1 MSSPISEKIVKLTL
15 QYSAFKDGATKATG
29 VLKNLSSKLLELKN
43 SDVSNAAKGISSI
56 ADASGTAGN
65 SINELGEVVQQ
76 TGGKF
81 SALKTM
87 ATGALLTIGGD
98 LAQRAIGWVK
108 SFTLDPI
115 TQGFKEYELKM
126 KSVTTIMTNT
136 GASIEAVNATL
147 DDLNTY
153 SDKTIYSFSD
163 MTDAMGAMGASGL
176 SLEQSATSIKGFFNA
191 AAGVGVDSARATGL
205 LNTAL
210 NQSISLGYLNYENW
224 KQLSQAGFGT
234 KFKNTLIE
242 TGQEMGRN
250 IDTSMDFNSSLKSGW
265 ADTEVLTAALQKMAN
280 DPALLDA
287 ATKARTF
294 SQVLETAQEG
304 VVSGWARTWEIL
316 IGNYNEATELWT
328 GVSEAISEV
337 INVTSDMRNNFAQG
351 FVDAGG
357 VQAIL
362 NTIGN
367 IYRFIRNIVVAI
379 NDAWKSVGI
388 LGTGFGKLPGLL
400 ATPFKMLEAITR
412 WIADFKLIPMI
423 IGTAFKVL
431 FTVISPVVW
440 LLVKT
445 GELAVGAWNLV
456 AKGVGVVV
464 GWFDKL
470 KAGVQ
475 SLPWKE
481 SLITP
486 IQKFVE
492 LVKSVTLTP
501 IVEALKT
508 AGSFAKA
515 LWTTLTTLSIQPLM
529 DWGRQVRDG
538 FIKGLSDLK
547 NIKFGD
553 FVKSIQDGFKAIF
566 DSVNQKVD
574 LSWLTTAISKPLEAI
589 KNIRIDFSWLTDLQI
604 FKDVS
609 TWVGLLGDRFAELRD
624 SAVSLYD
631 SGLTKLIQFKD
642 NFTIQPVIDSVM
654 NFIEVCDDLYRSID
668 WSPLITQ
675 FNNVR
680 SAVETVVS
688 GMVNFSREVIALPV
702 FTFLQNGIQSVINWL
717 GELDRESIGNGITT
731 ALQAMGTAGD
741 WLAEKVRNVWSIV
754 QEGLGNI
761 GDLILQGVQY
771 TVDGLVMLWKG
782 LAAGADGVRE
792 VFGNIKDFISEA
804 MGNIKEV
811 LGGALSTENLI
822 KGGIVGYLLILLN
835 GIRKFQKSGTGLL
848 DSISGMFNVF
858 GSISDVLEKVG
869 EALSNFGK
877 SFSPAN
883 LLKIGAAIGILA
895 LSLKLLSTIPGSEV
909 AKTLGMLAGSITAL
923 MVPLV
928 YLDKFGSNAAGMV
941 KNITALIGIATAVTI
956 LALAVKIFASMDTG
970 ELVKGGLAVVACVTA
985 ITLAGKIL
993 TTNSSN
999 VTIAVSG
1006 MIAMATAVV
1015 ILAGAV
1021 KLFAS
1026 IPTGDLI
1033 KGGAATATALF
1044 ALAGAMKLMGSVK
1057 VSVGTALAVVTMAN
1071 SVKILAQAVKTFG
1084 EMDTGTLVQGMI
1096 AVVAALGIITM
1107 SLKSLQN
1114 MKLAGPAAAL
1124 LVVSG
1129 ALTALAIPIGILGSM
1144 SLATLAKGLTTVSVA
1159 LGVITTA
1166 LKVLSTGGVGA
1177 LAGAAGIAAVAVA
1190 LNLLVV
1196 PITVFGTLS
1205 LATIAQGLIVMAGAL
1220 GLIVGIALLAT
1231 AAAPALLALAA
1242 AMAAIGVGTA
1252 AIALVIT
1259 AVIQLLEYL
1268 TSSTK
1273 ETFQIL
1279 LDNVSEFMTM
1289 IMEKLPE
1296 FKDFALALLQ
1306 TLLDFLVEAVP
1317 RVAEAGFTMIISFL
1331 DKVNEYLPQVIQ
1343 KGSEVVV
1350 NFLNGLAEAL
1360 PQMIDAAMNFIL
1372 SFIQGMTDALQ
1383 TYGPQ
1388 IVDAIV
1394 TFILTLI
1401 GLVFS
1406 YVGQM
1411 LSAAGSFI
1419 GGFITGA
1426 KNKAATIWGNISSYF
1441 STLGSKVR
1449 GAIGSIRD
1457 KATTFIQGFITGA
1470 RSKASQIW
1478 GNIRGFFSS
1487 IPGKVRG
1494 AMGNL
1499 YNSGASLIS
1508 GFIQGISD
1516 KIEGAKRKVSSAI
1529 QGIRNLFPFS
1539 PAKEGPFSGKG
1550 WVLYSG
1556 RSIMDAFGDG
1566 IQDRALTAADKAK
1579 SAMSRVKDIITDGIQ
1594 EINNQQINPLEFAA
1608 TASVGQVKVDSVK
1621 MEEVSKAVARF
1632 NNPKLEGTGNE
1643 ENNNDNSTHEEHNYE
1658 INLTITGDTDPKDIR
1673 KLTKAVDAEMKRVM
1687 EVKRK
1692 NKGEEVSF

>member
-15 QYSAFKDGATKATG
+15 QYSAFKDGAEKASG
-29 VLKNLSSKLLELKN
+29 VLKNLTSKLTSLKGM
-43 SDVSNAAKGISSI
+43 DVSGAARGLSSI
-56 ADASGTAGN
+56 ASESLTAGN
-65 SINELGEVVQQ
+65 GINELGEHVQ
-76 TGGKF
+76 TTSSKF

-87 ATGALLTIGGD
+87 ATGALLTIGGN
-98 LAQRAIGWVK
+98 LATKAVSWIK

-136 GASIEAVNATL
+136 GASLKQVNATL
-147 DDLNTY
+147 DDLNDY

-163 MTDAMGAMGASGL
+163 MTEAMGAMGASGL

-242 TGQEMGRN
+242 TGQEMGKN
-250 IDTSMDFNSSLKSGW
+250 ITYTEDFNTSLKSGW
-265 ADTEVLTAALQKMAN
+265 ADTEVLTAALKKMAE
-280 DPALLDA
+280 DQSLLDA

-294 SQVLETAQEG
+294 SQVLETANEG
-304 VVSGWARTWEIL
+304 IVSGWAKTWELL
-316 IGNYNEATELWT
+316 IGDYNKASMMWT
-328 GVSEAISEV
+328 NVQNAITEV
-337 INVTSDMRNNFAQG
+337 IDATSDMRNNFVEG
-351 FVDAGG
+351 FVNAGG
-357 VQAIL
+357 IKALIGI
-362 NTIGN
+362 IGN
-367 IYRFIRNIVVAI
+367 IYTFIRNIVVAI
-379 NDAWKSVGI
+379 NDAWKAVGI
-388 LGTGFGKLPGLL
+388 LGTGFSKIPSLL
-400 ATPFKMLEAITR
+400 ALPLKIIEAITR
-412 WIADFKLIPMI
+412 AIANFKLIPQI
-423 IGTAFKVL
+423 IGIAFRVI
-431 FTVISPVVW
+431 FTLMAPVMW
-440 LLVKT
+440 LMVNVGK
-445 GELAVGAWNLV
+445 LAVATWNLV
-456 AKGVGVVV
+456 AKGIGVVV
-464 GWFDKL
+464 GWFGKL
-470 KAGVQ
+470 KAGITG
-475 SLPWKE
+475 LPWKE
-481 SLITP
+481 TLITP
-486 IQKFVE
+486 FQKFVE

-501 IVEALKT
+501 IVEALKS
-508 AGSFAKA
+508 AGSLAKA
-515 LWTTLTTLSIQPLM
+515 LWTTLTTLSIKPLLN
-529 DWGRQVRDG
+529 WGTEVKNG
-538 FIKGLSDLK
+538 FVKGLSDLK

-553 FVKSIQDGFKAIF
+553 FVKSIQDGFQTIF
-566 DSVNQKVD
+566 DTISKKVD
-574 LSWLTTAISKPLEAI
+574 LSWLTDAIAKPLNFI
-589 KNIRIDFSWLTDLQI
+589 KGIQIDFSWLTELQI
-604 FKDVS
+604 FKDVAG
-609 TWVGLLGDRFAELRD
+609 WVELLGTRFQELQT
-624 SAVSLYD
+624 SAITLYE
-631 SGLTKLIQFKD
+631 SGLAKLINFKD
-642 NFTIQPVIDSVM
+642 NFTIQPLIDNVL
-654 NFIEVCDDLYRSID
+654 NFVDACDELYKSID
-668 WSPLITQ
+668 WSPLVNQ
-675 FNNVR
+675 FNNVK
-680 SAVETVVS
+680 SAISEVVDGVVS
-688 GMVNFSREVIALPV
+688 FSTEVIALPV

-717 GELDRESIGNGITT
+717 GELDRESVGNGITT
-731 ALQAMGTAGD
+731 ALRAMGTAGD
-741 WLAEKVRNVWSIV
+741 WLSEKVSSVWGIV
-754 QEGLGNI
+754 KQGLKGV
-761 GDLILQGVQY
+761 GDAILTGVQY
-771 TVDGLVMLWKG
+771 TVDGLVMMWNGLKKG
-782 LAAGADGVRE
+782 AEGVTE

-804 MGNIKEV
+804 MSKIKET

-822 KGGIVGYLLILLN
+822 KGGIIGYLLIVLN
-835 GIRKFQKSGTGLL
+835 GIRKFQKSGTGLM
-848 DSISGMFNVF
+848 DSIAGMFDGF
-858 GSISDVLEKVG
+858 GKIGEILETIG
-869 EALSNFGK
+869 EALGNFGK
-877 SFSPAN
+877 TVTPSN
-883 LLKIGAAIGILA
+883 LIKIGIAIGILA
-895 LSLKLLSTIPGSEV
+895 LSLKLLSTIPGTEV

-923 MVPLV
+923 MIPLV
-928 YLDKFGSNAAGMV
+928 YLNKFGANAAGMT
-941 KNITALIGIATAVTI
+941 KNILALIGIATAITI
-956 LALAVKIFASMDTG
+956 LALAVKLFASMDTG
-970 ELVKGGLAVVACVTA
+970 ELVKGGIAVATCIAV
-985 ITLAGKIL
+985 ITVAGKVL
-993 TTNSSN
+993 SKNSAN

-1006 MIAMATAVV
+1006 MIAMATAII

-1021 KLFAS
+1021 KLFAQMD
-1026 IPTGDLI
+1026 TRELI
-1033 KGGAATATALF
+1033 KGGIATATALF
-1044 ALAGAMKLMGSVK
+1044 ALAGAMKVMGSVK
-1057 VSVGTALAVVTMAN
+1057 VSVGTALAVMTMAN
-1071 SVKILAQAVKTFG
+1071 SVKILAQAVKAFG
-1084 EMDTGTLVQGMI
+1084 EMDTGELVQGMLAVII
-1096 AVVAALGIITM
+1096 ALKIITT

-1124 LVVSG
+1124 LVVSA
-1129 ALTALAIPIGILGSM
+1129 ALSALVIPIGMLGRM
-1144 SLATLAKGLTTVSVA
+1144 SLSTLAKGLVTVSIA

-1166 LKVLSTGGVGA
+1166 LKVLSSGGAGA
-1177 LAGAAGIAAVAVA
+1177 LMGAAGIAAVALA

-1196 PITVFGTLS
+1196 PIVTFGTLS
-1205 LATIAQGLIVMAGAL
+1205 LSTIAQGLIVMAGAL

-1242 AMAAIGVGTA
+1242 AMAAIGIGTA

-1279 LDNVSEFMTM
+1279 LDNVSEFMSM

-1296 FKDFALALLQ
+1296 FKEFALALLQ

-1394 TFILTLI
+1394 SFILTLI

-1411 LSAAGSFI
+1411 LSAAGAFI

-1426 KNKAATIWGNISSYF
+1426 KNKASTIWGNISSYF
-1441 STLGSKVR
+1441 STLGSKVK
-1449 GAIGSIRD
+1449 GAIGSLRD
-1457 KATTFIQGFITGA
+1457 KASTFIQGFISGA

-1478 GNIRGFFSS
+1478 GSISGFFSS
-1487 IPGKVRG
+1487 LPGKVKG

-1508 GFIQGISD
+1508 GFIQGITD

-1579 SAMSRVKDIITDGIQ
+1579 SAMSRVKDTITDGIQ
-1594 EINNQQINPLEFAA
+1594 EINNQQIDPLEFAA

-1632 NNPKLEGTGNE
+1632 NNPKLEGTGKE